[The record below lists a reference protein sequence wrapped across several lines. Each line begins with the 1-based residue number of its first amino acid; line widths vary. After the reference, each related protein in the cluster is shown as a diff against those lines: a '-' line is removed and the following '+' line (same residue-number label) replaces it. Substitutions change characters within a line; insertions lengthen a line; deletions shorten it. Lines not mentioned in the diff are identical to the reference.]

1 MKKAVLTAFF
11 LGLVGALAAVPAV
24 ADSTVYTSGSS
35 TWEFDSWDISFGS
48 VTDEFTLN
56 QAETITGFTI
66 DVWIS
71 SGDPV
76 TSVDY
81 SFGTTAYDTS
91 LATGTATTTG
101 ALDVASN
108 DYGYAVYTETASS
121 ITPVSLAAGTYWFTL
136 QDAVWSDGEDVSWD
150 ENDGSSIGYS
160 GEVGGPI
167 GDFDCTYDYGCGLS
181 GGETFTL
188 TGNSSTSPV
197 PEPGSLLLL
206 GTGLAGLAGL
216 IRRKI
221 AKVL

>member
-1 MKKAVLTAFF
+1 MKKAVFAALF
-11 LGLVGALAAVPAV
+11 LSLVGALAAVPAV

-81 SFGTTAYDTS
+81 SFGTTAYGTS

-101 ALDVASN
+101 ALDVPSN
-108 DYGYAVYTETASS
+108 SYGYAVYTETASS
-121 ITPVSLAAGTYWFTL
+121 IAPVSLAAGTYWFTL
-136 QDAVWSDGEDVSWD
+136 QNAVWSDGEDVSWD
-150 ENDGSSIGYS
+150 ENDGRSIGYDIS
-160 GEVGGPI
+160 YGPI
-167 GDFDCTYDYGCGLS
+167 AAFDCTYESECGLS

-216 IRRKI
+216 LRRKI